1 MDMKSDILGAH
12 RWYGWGRLAVA
23 TVSTSLFI
31 VGLGF
36 VVLGLTFLPVVGLVM
51 GLACIA
57 FAAALWA
64 IGGESNIS
72 VLAGTSVRG
81 ETVSGKV
88 IPLAILSMSKERGD
102 LGDFDATSI
111 DVDTIR
117 IGPKNSEPLRQSAEG
132 ILEPVQI
139 RDVDADGDSDLV
151 VHFSADE
158 AGVSPDTKVVCF
170 TGRTKKGMPIQG
182 CGHLDLRRA
191 A

>member
-1 MDMKSDILGAH
+1 MRSDTLAANK
-12 RWYGWGRLAVA
+12 WYRWGRLTAA

-36 VVLGLTFLPVVGLVM
+36 MILGLTFLPIVGLVM
-51 GLACIA
+51 GLVCIA

-72 VLAGTSVRG
+72 VLAGTSVGG
-81 ETVSGKV
+81 ERVAGKV
-88 IPLAILSMSKERGD
+88 IPLAILSMSKEGGD
-102 LGDFDATSI
+102 PGDFDATTV

-117 IGPKNSEPLRQSAEG
+117 IGPKNIEPLRHPAEG
-132 ILEPVQI
+132 ISEPVQI
-139 RDVDADGDSDLV
+139 RDVDADGNTDLV

-170 TGRTKKGMPIQG
+170 TGRTKKGAPVQG
-182 CGHLDLRRA
+182 CGHLDLKRA